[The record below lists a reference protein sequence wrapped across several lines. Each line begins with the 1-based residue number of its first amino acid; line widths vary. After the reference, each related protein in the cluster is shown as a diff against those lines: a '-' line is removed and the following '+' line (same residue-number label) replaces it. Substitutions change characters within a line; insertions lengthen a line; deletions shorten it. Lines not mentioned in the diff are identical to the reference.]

1 MVYVHNGFEDLKFRG
16 LTRKACTQVNVFD
29 LFLYNVEVD
38 IKSLIEKQP

>member
-1 MVYVHNGFEDLKFRG
+1 MVYVDNGFEDLKFRG
-16 LTRKACTQVNVFD
+16 LTRKACTQVNVCD